1 MPFDPDHLQCTP
13 TSPYEFIRTTWQ
25 FLALA
30 MWGGVANYAARVKAR
45 TVAGWSIFELA
56 GDMVISGFVG
66 TLAYVACKEFGVSEF
81 VTAATVGVA
90 GHLGSRTVFIV
101 ERIIRAKFARV
112 LPDAGSNGAG

>member
-1 MPFDPDHLQCTP
+1 MPLEPDHITCTP
-13 TSPYEFIRTTWQ
+13 GSPYEFIRTTWH

-30 MWGGVANYAARVKAR
+30 MWGGVANYAARVKAG

-66 TLAYVACKEFGVSEF
+66 TLAYVTCKEFGVTEGI
-81 VTAATVGVA
+81 TAATVGVA

-101 ERIIRAKFARV
+101 ERVLRAKFSKIA
-112 LPDAGSNGAG
+112 DFEK